1 MKETEDNANNW
12 KDTPCSW
19 IRRINIVKMSIR
31 PEAIYRVYSI
41 PIKIPI
47 TFFIELEQIILKFV
61 WKQKRPRVAKTIF
74 RKQDKPGGIML
85 PDLKSYYKATVI
97 KTICY
102 WHKKR
107 HIDQQNRIEIPE
119 MNPCLYGQL
128 IYNKRSKDIHWGKDR
143 LSNKWCWKY

>member
-61 WKQKRPRVAKTIF
+61 WKQKRPRVAKTIL

-85 PDLKSYYKATVI
+85 PDFKSYYKATVI

-128 IYNKRSKDIHWGKDR
+128 IYGKGGK
-143 LSNKWCWKY
+143 NI